1 MPPSPLRP
9 PSIEESGE
17 ALAPIAPQPL
27 AWPTVFDTPAEVE
40 RAWSD
45 FVGNHPDEEQAL
57 FRRALEFARAKHGA
71 QRRRGSDTPYWIHPV
86 RVAMELARWGEDTPA
101 LVQAALLHDV
111 LEDTATT
118 PSELAEAFG
127 PEVAGMVS
135 WLTAPE
141 GGRTDDVRAYY
152 QHLARTAPAA
162 VRLLKIADRADNL
175 RSIQALVMRTGA
187 RHRRWAGSYLDSTR
201 WQVLPLAAEA
211 PSVAR
216 VALVTAMA
224 DLAPLVGG
232 DDGLAPEADDALNR
246 PDEIT
251 DA

>member
-40 RAWSD
+40 RAWED
-45 FVGNHPDEEQAL
+45 FVGNHPEEEQAL
-57 FRRALEFARAKHGA
+57 FRRALEFARARHGE
-71 QRRRGSDTPYWIHPV
+71 QRRRGSDTPYWIHLV
-86 RVAMELARWGEDTPA
+86 RVAMELARWGQDTPT
-101 LVQAALLHDV
+101 LIQAALLHDV

-118 PSELAEAFG
+118 PAELDEAFG

-141 GGRTDDVRAYY
+141 SRRTEDVRDYY
-152 QHLARTAPAA
+152 EHLARAGPEA
-162 VRLLKIADRADNL
+162 VRLLRIADRTDNL
-175 RSIQALVMRTGA
+175 RSIQALVMRTGP
-187 RHRRWAGSYLDSTR
+187 RHRRWAGSYLDRTR
-201 WQVLPLAAEA
+201 WQVLPLAAAA

-224 DLAPLVGG
+224 DLAPLVVG
-232 DDGLAPEADDALNR
+232 DDGAGPEAVTER
-246 PDEIT
+246 PDEFT